1 MVLQIEAQRAAGPS
15 APLLLYVRLAL
26 REPAGGA
33 DLTALFEAMAGLD
46 GGISS
51 SLPPPLSRTSRAPIG
66 AANFR

>member
-46 GGISS
+46 EGISS
-51 SLPPPLSRTSRAPIG
+51 SRLPHSRVQVEPPIG
-66 AANFR
+66 ATYFQ